1 MTISILWL
9 GRILPILLNAGD
21 RVYSAQLATHV
32 VFVGL
37 ENIDKQGGDLAQV
50 DAQRSR
56 LNHALICTMNMHNE
70 HE

>member
-1 MTISILWL
+1 
-9 GRILPILLNAGD
+9 LNAGD
-21 RVYSAQLATHV
+21 HVYSAQLATHV

-37 ENIDKQGGDLAQV
+37 ENIDEQGGDLAQV